1 MSLSSFVD
9 KFFALKYTHGLIVRQ
24 GGRTL
29 VEEYRAPCG
38 PADRHQLFS
47 LSKSFTS
54 SAFGIARGEGLV
66 SLDDKLVD
74 FFPEYVTDKVAE
86 RMRRV
91 TMRDLLSMASGHGQC
106 SLFGERY
113 NRLGD
118 GRHFD
123 NDRPWA
129 ANILEDDLPF
139 EPGAHFAYNTGATY
153 LISAVLRKVTGQG
166 ILDYLRPRFLRPIG
180 ITDDIVWDRDP
191 EGTELGGWGLNLS
204 VREIAAAAEVWL
216 HYGKGPGGVQ
226 LVPEDY
232 MRLAT
237 SRVISNGDP
246 AEPSDWTQGYGFQF
260 WQCRH
265 GCFRGDGAYGQ
276 LAVMIPAHD
285 AVVAATAALNDMQAE
300 LNMIWDE
307 LLPALKAGETEWTPP
322 SAAAAPKFDMG
333 ADGEPNGAF
342 SHVAFDATPNILGVA
357 RVELRQVADGLDLS
371 LLFDDGFEDVI
382 RAGYA
387 SDRRSALTHIDRQ
400 HDFAAYGRARW
411 LSPSTAQ
418 MTLAI
423 PAGTSFFTI
432 SIDTTARTLHSSTS
446 AWFAQDWKADARVTA
461 R

>member
-9 KFFALKYTHGLIVRQ
+9 KFFSLKYTHGLIVRQ
-24 GGRTL
+24 SGRTL

-54 SAFGIARGEGLV
+54 TAFGIARGEGLV

-74 FFPEYVTDKVAE
+74 FFPEYVTDKVTE

-139 EPGAHFAYNTGATY
+139 EPGSHFAYNTGATY
-153 LISAVLRKVTGQG
+153 LVAAVLRKVTGRG
-166 ILDYLRPRFLRPIG
+166 ILDYLRPRFLRPVG

-191 EGTELGGWGLNLS
+191 DGMELGGWGFNLS

-216 HYGKGPGGVQ
+216 NHGKGPGGVQ

-285 AVVAATAALNDMQAE
+285 TVVAATAALNDMQAE
-300 LNMIWDE
+300 LNVIWDE
-307 LLPALKAGETEWTPP
+307 LLPALETGETEWTPP
-322 SAAAAPKFDMG
+322 PAAAAPKFDMG

-342 SHVAFDATPNILGVA
+342 SHVAFDAAPNTLGVA

-387 SDRRSALTHIDRQ
+387 SDRQSALTHIDRQ
-400 HDFAAYGRARW
+400 HGFAAYGRAHW

-423 PAGTSFFTI
+423 PSGTSFFTI
-432 SIDTTARTLHSSTS
+432 SIDTAKRSLHSSTPG
-446 AWFAQDWKADARVTA
+446 WFAQDWKADARVTA